1 MKQIF
6 FNTRNTARMAG
17 QSNVDADPPIRIT
30 NETTSM
36 ILFTFVCFPAQ
47 AVHGIIQLRGA
58 SSTKGKYG
66 EFGAPHTIA
75 VRPLPATVARRRA
88 GS

>member
-1 MKQIF
+1 
-6 FNTRNTARMAG
+6 
-17 QSNVDADPPIRIT
+17 
-30 NETTSM
+30 M